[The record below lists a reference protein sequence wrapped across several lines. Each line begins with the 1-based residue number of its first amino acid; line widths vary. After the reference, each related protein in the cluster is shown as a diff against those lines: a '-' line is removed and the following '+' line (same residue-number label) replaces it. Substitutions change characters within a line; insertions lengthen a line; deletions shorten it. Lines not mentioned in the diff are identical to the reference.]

1 MYWTPGITCTNTT
14 PENSSN
20 PHARHVN
27 CESEDPVKP
36 IRWVVIVGL
45 CLTLTTFKA
54 QAQAWPAK
62 PLKAIVP
69 FAAGNV
75 TDVVPRLVFEQ
86 LSTQLGQSIIVE
98 NRPGGGATTGA
109 GFVATAEPDGYT
121 ILVNSSAHSIAP
133 ALYPNLGYDPARDF
147 AGVIPLGIIPS
158 VLVVP
163 PVRGFRTIDDF
174 VVAAKAKPGALNFAS
189 AGVGTAT
196 YLSAVR
202 FQSSAGVQA
211 VHVPFK
217 GGPEAIAEVITGRID
232 FFFAPVGVALPH
244 VKEGKLT
251 ALVVNS
257 AKRSSALPE
266 VPTTSEAG
274 FSNAEYPF
282 WIGILLPAK
291 TPRDIV
297 DKLYRETL
305 KALQAPTVRD
315 KLATLG
321 VEPLVMA
328 PGEFDAQILNEIA
341 ANAALVKASGMK
353 PQ

>member
-1 MYWTPGITCTNTT
+1 MN
-14 PENSSN
+14 
-20 PHARHVN
+20 
-27 CESEDPVKP
+27 P
-36 IRWVVIVGL
+36 IRLISAVAFS
-45 CLTLTTFKA
+45 LTLTTFETEA
-54 QAQAWPAK
+54 QTWPTR

-69 FAAGNV
+69 FAAGSV

-98 NRPGGGATTGA
+98 NRAGAGATTGA
-109 GFVATAEPDGYT
+109 GFVATAEPDGHT
-121 ILVNSSAHSIAP
+121 ILVNSSAHTIAP

-147 AGVIPLGIIPS
+147 AAVVSLGVIPS

-163 PVRGFRTIDDF
+163 PVRGFATVNDF
-174 VVAAKAKPGALNFAS
+174 VVAAKARPGALNFAS

-202 FQSSAGVQA
+202 FQSSAGLQA

-217 GGPEAIAEVITGRID
+217 GGPEAITEVITGRID
-232 FFFAPVGVALPH
+232 FFFAPVGVALPY
-244 VKEGKLT
+244 VKDGKLT

-257 AKRSSALPE
+257 ANRSRALPE

-274 FSNAEYPF
+274 FTNAEYPF

-297 DKLYRETL
+297 DKLHRETL
-305 KALQAPTVRD
+305 KALQTPTVRD
-315 KLATLG
+315 KLAALG
-321 VEPLVMA
+321 VEPMVMT

-341 ANAALVKASGMK
+341 ANAALIKAAGMK

>member
-1 MYWTPGITCTNTT
+1 MN
-14 PENSSN
+14 
-20 PHARHVN
+20 
-27 CESEDPVKP
+27 P
-36 IRWVVIVGL
+36 IRLISAVAFS
-45 CLTLTTFKA
+45 LTLTTFETEA
-54 QAQAWPAK
+54 QTWPTR

-69 FAAGNV
+69 FAAGSV

-98 NRPGGGATTGA
+98 NRAGAGATTGA
-109 GFVATAEPDGYT
+109 GFVATAEPDGHT
-121 ILVNSSAHSIAP
+121 ILVNSSAHTIAP

-147 AGVIPLGIIPS
+147 AGVVSLGVIPS

-163 PVRGFRTIDDF
+163 PVRGFATVNDF
-174 VVAAKAKPGALNFAS
+174 VVAAKARPGALNFAS

-202 FQSSAGVQA
+202 FQSSAGLQA

-217 GGPEAIAEVITGRID
+217 GGPEAITEVITGRID
-232 FFFAPVGVALPH
+232 FFFAPVGVALPY
-244 VKEGKLT
+244 VKDGKLT

-257 AKRSSALPE
+257 ANRSRALPE

-274 FSNAEYPF
+274 FTNAEYPF

-297 DKLYRETL
+297 DKLHRETL
-305 KALQAPTVRD
+305 KALQTPTVRD
-315 KLATLG
+315 KLAALG
-321 VEPLVMA
+321 VEPMVMT

-341 ANAALVKASGMK
+341 ANAALIKAAGMK